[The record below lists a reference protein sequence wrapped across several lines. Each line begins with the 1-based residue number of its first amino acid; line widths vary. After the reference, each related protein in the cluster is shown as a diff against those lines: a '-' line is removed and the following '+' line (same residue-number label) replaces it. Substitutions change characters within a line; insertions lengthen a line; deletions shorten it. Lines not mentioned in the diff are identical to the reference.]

1 MKGAVCNDAFLVC
14 HEIYLAAR
22 ELVNSRVPTTQLQSA
37 SKFLW
42 RPDLRPRLVEYV
54 ADFARAGE
62 RALGA
67 NFSSA
72 KNGVIATPFSRPT
85 TPKLHSR
92 ADTGCRT
99 PKARL
104 SREGHENQELS
115 RVNQAGAAFGA
126 KKVRA
131 SRLILFRLY
140 YLGGAEYE
148 AARLLLGLSERT
160 WSDWAEE
167 IRQRVGAELIRAR
180 MYPPARYFR
189 QAWPAASPKDDAPLA
204 AASGAGAAS
213 TKGAPEG
220 KIEAVRREP
229 DFA

>member
-1 MKGAVCNDAFLVC
+1 MKDGAVCNDAFLVC
-14 HEIYLAAR
+14 HEIYQAAR

-62 RALGA
+62 RALG
-67 NFSSA
+67 
-72 KNGVIATPFSRPT
+72 TE
-85 TPKLHSR
+85 
-92 ADTGCRT
+92 TGCRT
-99 PKARL
+99 PKAR
-104 SREGHENQELS
+104 GNH
-115 RVNQAGAAFGA
+115 AAFGA
-126 KKVRA
+126 KEVRA

-140 YLGGAEYE
+140 YLGGAEYQ
-148 AARLLLGLSERT
+148 AVRHLLGLSERT

-167 IRQRVGAELIRAR
+167 IRARVGAELIRAG

-189 QAWPAASPKDDAPLA
+189 QASATPAAPAP
-204 AASGAGAAS
+204 S
-213 TKGAPEG
+213 TNHATEA
-220 KIEAVRREP
+220 KIKAVPCEP

>member
-1 MKGAVCNDAFLVC
+1 MKAGAVCNDAFLVC
-14 HEIYLAAR
+14 HEIYQAAR

-37 SKFLW
+37 AKFLW

-67 NFSSA
+67 E
-72 KNGVIATPFSRPT
+72 R
-85 TPKLHSR
+85 
-92 ADTGCRT
+92 GCRT
-99 PKARL
+99 PKAR
-104 SREGHENQELS
+104 GNH
-115 RVNQAGAAFGA
+115 AAFGA

-140 YLGGAEYE
+140 YLGGAEYQ
-148 AARLLLGLSERT
+148 AARHLLGLSERT

-167 IRQRVGAELIRAR
+167 IRERVGAELIRVR

-189 QAWPAASPKDDAPLA
+189 QASPK
-204 AASGAGAAS
+204 S
-213 TKGAPEG
+213 TDNTPKRKTGRCPPDE
-220 KIEAVRREP
+220 KVRYDPRSCSP
-229 DFA
+229 RLFRGSSPTPS

>member
-1 MKGAVCNDAFLVC
+1 MKDGAVCNDAFLVC
-14 HEIYLAAR
+14 HEIYQAAR

-62 RALGA
+62 RALEYA
-67 NFSSA
+67 PSSETFSGRKSGLMT
-72 KNGVIATPFSRPT
+72 KPFSGSRSARA
-85 TPKLHSR
+85 SR
-92 ADTGCRT
+92 ASRST
-99 PKARL
+99 P
-104 SREGHENQELS
+104 
-115 RVNQAGAAFGA
+115 
-126 KKVRA
+126 RA

-140 YLGGAEYE
+140 YLGGAEYQ
-148 AARLLLGLSERT
+148 AARHLLGLSERT

-167 IRQRVGAELIRAR
+167 IRARVGAELIRAG

-189 QAWPAASPKDDAPLA
+189 QASLAAARGTAAKKTSAAPAASTNHATEA
-204 AASGAGAAS
+204 
-213 TKGAPEG
+213 
-220 KIEAVRREP
+220 KIKAVPCEP

>member
-14 HEIYLAAR
+14 HEIYVAAR

-54 ADFARAGE
+54 ADFARCGA
-62 RALGA
+62 RALGET
-67 NFSSA
+67 S
-72 KNGVIATPFSRPT
+72 SRPE
-85 TPKLHSR
+85 KARDVARAFRARQHSDASR
-92 ADTGCRT
+92 ASRSVVCG
-99 PKARL
+99 ARQ
-104 SREGHENQELS
+104 HHY
-115 RVNQAGAAFGA
+115 AAP
-126 KKVRA
+126 RA
-131 SRLILFRLY
+131 SRLILFRMY

-167 IRQRVGAELIRAR
+167 VRQRVGAELIRAQ

-189 QAWPAASPKDDAPLA
+189 QASATTPAAPAMSTNDASEA
-204 AASGAGAAS
+204 
-213 TKGAPEG
+213 
-220 KIEAVRREP
+220 KIQSVPREQ

>member
-14 HEIYLAAR
+14 HEIYAAAR

-54 ADFARAGE
+54 ADFARCGD

-67 NFSSA
+67 TFSGRKSGLIT
-72 KNGVIATPFSRPT
+72 KPFSGSRNE
-85 TPKLHSR
+85 KASR
-92 ADTGCRT
+92 AARST
-99 PKARL
+99 P
-104 SREGHENQELS
+104 
-115 RVNQAGAAFGA
+115 
-126 KKVRA
+126 RA

-189 QAWPAASPKDDAPLA
+189 QAWSAESRKHDAPVA
-204 AASGAGAAS
+204 AASAAGAAS

-220 KIEAVRREP
+220 KIESVPCEP

>member
-1 MKGAVCNDAFLVC
+1 MKKGAVYNDAFLIC
-14 HEIYLAAR
+14 HEIYQAAR
-22 ELVNSRVPTTQLQSA
+22 ELVNSRVPTTQLTSA

-67 NFSSA
+67 E
-72 KNGVIATPFSRPT
+72 R
-85 TPKLHSR
+85 
-92 ADTGCRT
+92 DCRT
-99 PKARL
+99 PKAR
-104 SREGHENQELS
+104 GNH
-115 RVNQAGAAFGA
+115 AAFGA
-126 KKVRA
+126 KKVPRA

-148 AARLLLGLSERT
+148 AARHVMGLSERT

-167 IRQRVGAELIRAR
+167 VRARVGSELIRSG

-189 QAWPAASPKDDAPLA
+189 QPSARPAETPAAM
-204 AASGAGAAS
+204 AAS
-213 TKGAPEG
+213 TNSAHEG
-220 KIEAVRREP
+220 KINPVQREP
-229 DFA
+229 DFD